1 MEIFGVENTVTE
13 IKNSPSG
20 FNSRFRTEKKESVL
34 LKLDQQKLFK
44 LKKRGKQVNEQSF
57 RTH

>member
-20 FNSRFRTEKKESVL
+20 FNSRFWTEKKESVL

-44 LKKRGKQVNEQSF
+44 LKNGQGKTSK
-57 RTH
+57 